1 MPVSIKRMKS
11 LSKKISV
18 ISKSVLLFS
27 ILAISAGAETV
38 KSPAPVS
45 SDRFLMK
52 ILDRTVSVQD
62 IGFQMRNLAALHC
75 IYDDAFVVMYFEK
88 SFIPELKK
96 FLSEIP
102 DDPKEL
108 RPFLH
113 AREGTLKKIRT
124 FFKMLRYSEDQKG
137 TVSPELQKLIRESTK
152 ENKCGTAVLYKDT
165 LKTNFIALLHLEL
178 YLRTRYGNQLKTSR
192 SFDEVRSSV
201 DLFVESLDK
210 QFPHEYYW

>member
-1 MPVSIKRMKS
+1 MKS

-27 ILAISAGAETV
+27 ILAISAGAETQ

-62 IGFQMRNLAALHC
+62 IGFQLRNLEALHC
-75 IYDDAFVVMYFEK
+75 VYDDSFVILYFQK
-88 SFIPELKK
+88 SFLPELKK
-96 FLSEIP
+96 FLSGIP
-102 DDPKEL
+102 GDTKTL
-108 RPFLH
+108 RTYLH
-113 AREGTLKKIRT
+113 ERESTLKKIRT
-124 FFKMLRYSEDQKG
+124 FFKMMRYAEDQKG
-137 TVSPELQKLIRESTK
+137 NVSLELQKLIRESSK
-152 ENKCGTAVLYKDT
+152 ENKCGTSVLYKDT
-165 LKTNFIALLHLEL
+165 LKTNFIALIQMEL
-178 YLRTRYGNQLKTSR
+178 YLRTRYGNQMKSSK
-192 SFDEVRSSV
+192 SFEEVRSAV